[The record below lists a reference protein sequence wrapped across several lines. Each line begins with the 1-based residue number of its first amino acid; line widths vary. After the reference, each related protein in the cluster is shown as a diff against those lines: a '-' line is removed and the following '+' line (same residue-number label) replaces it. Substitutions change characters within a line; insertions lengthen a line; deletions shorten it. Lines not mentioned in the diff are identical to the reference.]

1 MTRAFTARRG
11 CVSVGNMTP
20 VADAPGPAVVV
31 GTRDHEH
38 MRRALVIAERGWGNT
53 APNPMVGA
61 VVVAGERVVG
71 EGFHARYGE
80 AHAEVIALRAAGEAA
95 RGSTMYVTLEPC
107 AHHGKT
113 PPCVD
118 AVIAAGIAR
127 VVIAVRDPS
136 DIARGGVER
145 LRDAG
150 VVADVGV
157 ERDAALELNAP
168 FFNAHGSN
176 RPWVTLKLALSADG
190 GIADPTGRHRWIT
203 GRSSRREVHRM
214 RANADAVAVGMGTV
228 LADDPSL
235 TVRDVDPPRVQP
247 TRIVFDHDLRIPL
260 TSSLV
265 RTARE
270 VPTVVIAA
278 AGRDLMPEHFA
289 LVNAGVEVVA
299 AESLGDALVGL
310 RQRGVRSLF
319 LEGGARLA
327 GAFLRDALVDRLTIF
342 QSPLVLGGDPLR
354 AFGFAPPGFETSL
367 ATHRVV
373 EQRRFDE
380 DVMTTYALTAI
391 PCSPD

>member
-1 MTRAFTARRG
+1 
-11 CVSVGNMTP
+11 MTP
-20 VADAPGPAVVV
+20 VADAPGPAAVV

-38 MRRALVIAERGWGNT
+38 MQRALAIAERGWGNT

-61 VVVAGERVVG
+61 VVVAGGRVVG

-80 AHAEVIALRAAGEAA
+80 VHAEVVALRAAGEAA
-95 RGSTMYVTLEPC
+95 RGATMYVTLEPC

-127 VVIAVRDPS
+127 IVIAVRDPS

-145 LRDAG
+145 LRGAG
-150 VVADVGV
+150 IAVDVGV

-168 FFNAHGSN
+168 FFNAHGSD

-190 GIADPTGRHRWIT
+190 GVADPTGRHRWIT
-203 GRSSRREVHRM
+203 GASSRREVHRM
-214 RANADAVAVGMGTV
+214 RASADAVAVGIGTV

-235 TVRDVDPPRVQP
+235 TVREVDSPRVQP
-247 TRIVFDHDLRIPL
+247 TRVVFDHDLRIPL
-260 TSSLV
+260 TSMLV

-278 AGRDLMPEHFA
+278 VGRESTPERGA
-289 LVNAGVEVVA
+289 LVNAGVDVVPA
-299 AESLGDALVGL
+299 DSLGNALVAL

-319 LEGGARLA
+319 LEGGAKLA
-327 GAFLRDALVDRLTIF
+327 GAFLHDALVDRLTIF
-342 QSPLVLGGDPLR
+342 QSALVLGGEPLR
-354 AFGFAPPGFETSL
+354 AFGFAPAGFETSL
-367 ATHRVV
+367 ATYRIV
-373 EQRRFDE
+373 EHRRFDE